1 MLTSRRSIACLP
13 RSAQVDSSAL
23 QTYSFLKRARAN
35 FSCPL
40 LHILRA
46 VALRP
51 SGIFGENDPLL
62 VPTAVDQCRE
72 GKMRFVIGDGK
83 NLMDW

>member
-1 MLTSRRSIACLP
+1 M
-13 RSAQVDSSAL
+13 
-23 QTYSFLKRARAN
+23 
-35 FSCPL
+35 